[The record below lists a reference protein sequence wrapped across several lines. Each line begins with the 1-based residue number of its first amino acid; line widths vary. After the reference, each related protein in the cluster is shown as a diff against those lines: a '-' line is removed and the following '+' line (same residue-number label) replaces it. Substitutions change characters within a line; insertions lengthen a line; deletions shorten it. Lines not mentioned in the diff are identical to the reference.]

1 MIKTL
6 SKVFFALYILTLLWL
21 VLFKLSFDITGILLH
36 HQSQSVNIIPFGDI
50 ASGSIRELI
59 DNVIVFIPLGLL
71 LCMFWQRID
80 LWRKLAYIALFS
92 ATIEILQFV
101 LAIGATDITDVIAN
115 TTGGFIGLVAYNATA
130 KRINN
135 EILNGC
141 IVISGMVLLVAL
153 LIYRLVFI
161 KVLY

>member
-59 DNVIVFIPLGLL
+59 DNVIVFIPLGLML
-71 LCMFWQRID
+71 GMFWQRIN

-92 ATIEILQFV
+92 TTIETLQFV

-115 TTGGFIGLVAYNATA
+115 TAGGFIGLAAYDAAA
-130 KRINN
+130 KRMNN
-135 EILNGC
+135 KALNGC
-141 IVISGMVLLVAL
+141 IVIGGMVLLVAL
-153 LIYRLVFI
+153 LVYRFAFI